1 MDTSSLIDKG
11 QEKMN
16 EAIDTLQSKG
26 GKFLEA
32 AGDTLKKKVVE
43 PIKED
48 VNKAGEKIKEAID
61 KVQHKAEKELQIERE
76 KAEDAIERE
85 RVKMRKLVK
94 ALAEREKKLLSNHEQ
109 QQKQRGVKSGVI
121 FFWPGGITC
130 LCLSVVKA
138 EQI

>member
-1 MDTSSLIDKG
+1 MKKVLLVLLAASLFVACSEEQKSDNEKAETSSEASEAAEAMDTSSLIDKG

-48 VNKAGEKIKEAID
+48 VKKAGEKIKEAI
-61 KVQHKAEKELQIERE
+61 KE
-76 KAEDAIERE
+76 
-85 RVKMRKLVK
+85 
-94 ALAEREKKLLSNHEQ
+94 
-109 QQKQRGVKSGVI
+109 
-121 FFWPGGITC
+121 
-130 LCLSVVKA
+130 
-138 EQI
+138 